1 MKIAVIGGGWAGMAA
16 AVKLA
21 QQGHAPEVFEASRTL
36 GGRARALMLGPPDE
50 TPAEADNGQHILIGA
65 YTECLQ
71 LMRDVGL
78 NPEQLLLRKPLAMRY
93 ADGSGLS
100 FPRWPAPLDALAG
113 IASASGWTW
122 SERAALLRRAI
133 RWRLQ
138 GFRCAETATVADVCA
153 GLPAR
158 LMDEFIEPLCVSALN
173 LPAAQASGSI
183 FLRVQQ
189 DALFAGTGGSHFLV
203 PRCSLSDLFPAPAAQ
218 WLQKQGLAVHTG
230 CRVQELI
237 PSGQQWQLRAQQPEL
252 AAQLEQSRFD
262 AVLLAC
268 PPQEAARLALGASED
283 ERLPARMGVQFQRW
297 ATEAQALEHTAIAT
311 VYART
316 SHRLPVNL
324 PWLALR
330 PSADAPAQFVFDRG
344 HLHQNDA
351 RQQGLMAFV
360 ISDCRT
366 DRQTLQQQVLQ
377 QARSELGWADIT
389 PVQTVI
395 EKRATFACTPALVRP
410 AFELGHGLWACGDYV
425 DGPYPATLEGAVRSA
440 LAAAV
445 ELVKADQK

>member
-16 AVKLA
+16 AVRLA

-36 GGRARALMLGPPDE
+36 GGRARALMLGASD
-50 TPAEADNGQHILIGA
+50 TPQVEADNGQHILIGA
-65 YTECLQ
+65 YSESLQ
-71 LMRDVGL
+71 LMRAVGQA
-78 NPEQLLLRKPLAMRY
+78 PEQLLLRKPLAMRF

-113 IASASGWTW
+113 IASAKGWTLA
-122 SERAALLRRAI
+122 ERAALLHRAV

-153 GLPAR
+153 SLPAR

-173 LPAAQASGSI
+173 LPAAQASGSV
-183 FLRVQQ
+183 FLRILK
-189 DALFAGTGGSHFLV
+189 DALFAGSGGSHFLV
-203 PRCSLSDLFPAPAAQ
+203 PRCSLSDLFPAPAAM

-237 PSGQQWQLRAQQPEL
+237 PSGAQWQLRVQQPEL
-252 AAQLEQSRFD
+252 ATQLEQTRFD
-262 AVLLAC
+262 AVVLAC

-283 ERLPARMGVQFQRW
+283 ERLPARAGVQYQRW
-297 ATEAQALEHTAIAT
+297 AAEAQALQHTAIAT

-316 SHRLPVNL
+316 SHRLPANL

-330 PSADAPAQFVFDRG
+330 PHANAPAQFVFDRG
-344 HLHQNDA
+344 HLHQGDA
-351 RQQGLMAFV
+351 GQQGLMAFV
-360 ISDCRT
+360 ISDCQVE
-366 DRQTLQQQVLQ
+366 RQMLQQQVLQ
-377 QARSELGWADIT
+377 QASKELGWSDIT

-395 EKRATFACTPALVRP
+395 EKRATFACTPALQRP
-410 AFELGHGLWACGDYV
+410 APELGHGLWACGDYV
-425 DGPYPATLEGAVRSA
+425 AGPYPATLEGAVRSA
-440 LAAAV
+440 SAAV
-445 ELVKADQK
+445 EGLLKQLQD